1 MLLLRDFYILFT
13 IIAVLGIIYL
23 ILRRIHHRRSRD
35 MRNRFKKRGDTGGRN
50 SY

>member
-23 ILRRIHHRRSRD
+23 ILRRVHHKRRKEMKSRF
-35 MRNRFKKRGDTGGRN
+35 RKNE
-50 SY
+50 